1 MSGVDNAEAE
11 KIEEYKMLP
20 YVPTSLGLVSS
31 LSVLFSI
38 VLPQNTNAET
48 ARLEIY
54 AIETL
59 TLTDRQF
66 LLGAKDSKPAR
77 IGAELRFPP
86 ETARVPAVV
95 LIHGSGGVGA
105 NVHAWARELNAMGIA
120 VLILDTF
127 TGRRIAQTIADQSQL
142 SSFSM
147 IVDAYKGLEL
157 LSHHPGIDSTR
168 IAVMGFSKGGF
179 AALYSSMKRFQRLW
193 GTPGIEFAAY
203 ISFYTRCD
211 APLLDDEIVSDRPI
225 RVFHGSADDYV
236 PVEPTRRYVD
246 RLKRA
251 GKDVQLTVYEGA
263 RHAFD
268 NPLYPSVLSLPDA
281 VLTNSCRREEKQPGN
296 IVNLDTGKTFTWK
309 DACVTRGATVGFD
322 PHAREQA
329 MSAVSDFLRAQWN
342 LTSYNS

>member
-1 MSGVDNAEAE
+1 MFPH
-11 KIEEYKMLP
+11 YP
-20 YVPTSLGLVSS
+20 
-31 LSVLFSI
+31 LSVALAVLLSVFFSI
-38 VLPQNTNAET
+38 VLPQITNADT

-54 AIETL
+54 SIETL
-59 TLTDRQF
+59 TLTDQQF
-66 LLGAKDSKPAR
+66 LLGAKDGTPAR
-77 IGAELRFPP
+77 IGAELRLPP
-86 ETARVPAVV
+86 GTARIPAIV

-105 NVHAWARELNAMGIA
+105 NIDGWAQALNAMGIA
-120 VLILDTF
+120 ALILDTF
-127 TGRRIAQTIADQSQL
+127 TGRGISQTITDQSQL

-157 LSHHPGIDSTR
+157 LSRHPRIDPSR

-211 APLLDDEIVSDRPI
+211 APLLEDEIVSDRPI
-225 RVFHGSADDYV
+225 RIFHGSADDYV

-246 RLKRA
+246 RLRRA

-281 VLTNSCRREEKQPGN
+281 ALTSNCRREEKQPGN
-296 IVNLDTGKTFTWK
+296 IINLDTGKTFTWK

-329 MSAVSDFLRAQWN
+329 MNTVSDFLRAQWHLN
-342 LTSYNS
+342 P

>member
-1 MSGVDNAEAE
+1 M
-11 KIEEYKMLP
+11 
-20 YVPTSLGLVSS
+20 
-31 LSVLFSI
+31 
-38 VLPQNTNAET
+38 PQITNANT

-54 AIETL
+54 SIETL
-59 TLTDRQF
+59 TLTDQQF
-66 LLGAKDSKPAR
+66 LLGAKDGAPVR
-77 IGAELRFPP
+77 IGAELRLPP
-86 ETARVPAVV
+86 GMARIPAVV

-105 NVHAWARELNAMGIA
+105 NIDGWAQALNVMGIA
-120 VLILDTF
+120 ALILDSF
-127 TGRRIAQTIADQSQL
+127 TGRGISQTITDQSQL

-157 LSHHPGIDSTR
+157 LSRHPRIDPVR

-193 GTPGIEFAAY
+193 SAPGIEFAAY

-211 APLLDDEIVSDRPI
+211 ALLLDDEIVSDRPI

-236 PVEPTRRYVD
+236 PVGPTRRYVE
-246 RLKRA
+246 RLERA
-251 GKDVQLTVYEGA
+251 GKDAQLIVYEGA

-281 VLTNSCRREEKQPGN
+281 VLTTNCRREEKQPGN

-309 DACVTRGATVGFD
+309 DVCVTRGATVGFD
-322 PHAREQA
+322 PDARAQA
-329 MSAVSDFLRAQWN
+329 MKTVSEFLRAQWN
-342 LTSYNS
+342 LNPG

>member
-1 MSGVDNAEAE
+1 MFPHTA
-11 KIEEYKMLP
+11 I
-20 YVPTSLGLVSS
+20 SLAWATS
-31 LSVLFSI
+31 LSVLFSV
-38 VLPQNTNAET
+38 VLPQITSAET
-48 ARLEIY
+48 ARLEIFS
-54 AIETL
+54 IDTL
-59 TLTDRQF
+59 TLTDQQF
-66 LLGAKDSKPAR
+66 LLGEKDGTPAR

-86 ETARVPAVV
+86 GIARIPAVV

-105 NVHAWARELNAMGIA
+105 NVDAWAQTLNAMGIA
-120 VLILDTF
+120 ALILDAF
-127 TGRRIAQTIADQSQL
+127 TGRSITQTITDQSQL
-142 SSFSM
+142 SNFSM

-157 LSHHPGIDSTR
+157 LSRHPRVDPTR

-211 APLLDDEIVSDRPI
+211 APLLDDENVSDRPI
-225 RVFHGSADDYV
+225 RLFHGSADDYV

-246 RLKRA
+246 RLSRA

-268 NPLYPSVLSLPDA
+268 NPSNPSVLPLPDA
-281 VLTNSCRREEKQPGN
+281 VLSSNCRREEKQPGN
-296 IVNLDTGKTFTWK
+296 ITNLDTGKTFSWK

-322 PHAREQA
+322 PYARAQA
-329 MSAVSDFLRAQWN
+329 VKTVSDFLHAQWN
-342 LTSYNS
+342 LNP